1 LDLVFKFMPRRLR
14 AVKPR
19 IDRTLLEDPVVK
31 LKFQNSV
38 VDFIDA
44 AQNGQYAALTTQFP
58 SMVAHT
64 LPPGHPGTEFAPAR
78 VLDAALECAAKE
90 HLEVVKSRRN
100 PNWFEAGREA
110 LNKAIAFRNECSGQL
125 FKRPKDAAVTAE
137 FARAHESGAKEGRQ
151 AC

>member
-1 LDLVFKFMPRRLR
+1 MRVIWRLKFNLKVTDAAVNSAGVPETDHRLLRLDLVFNFMPRRLC

-31 LKFQNSV
+31 LKFQSSV

-44 AQNGQYAALTTQFP
+44 AQKGQYAARTTQFP

-78 VLDAALECAAKE
+78 VLVL
-90 HLEVVKSRRN
+90 HLNVLQRSTLR
-100 PNWFEAGREA
+100 W
-110 LNKAIAFRNECSGQL
+110 
-125 FKRPKDAAVTAE
+125 
-137 FARAHESGAKEGRQ
+137 
-151 AC
+151 